1 MNWEKLR
8 NIDRRVLYVLIIIV
22 IALALIKPIGF
33 AILPSEDTIKAY
45 NAIDALP
52 SGSVVYL
59 GMEFGASGIPEL
71 MPQIQS
77 IIRQGFRKDLKFV
90 AGGLWTESGSLAEKA
105 FSIVSDE
112 FPGKQYGVDWV
123 NIGYKPGGEV
133 VLEKM
138 VSSIYEACVGV
149 DYYGNDLSSLP
160 LMAQVPTLK
169 DVNLIAV
176 FCTGTPGEREY
187 IRHVTSPYN
196 VPIIAGLIAVNAPQ
210 AMPLVQAGQLITVL
224 TGMKS
229 GAEYEVLVGVPGLAS
244 AGMDAQSFT
253 HALILVFIILGNLGY
268 FLGGRKCRPKHSQSS
283 RR

>member
-8 NIDRRVLYVLIIIV
+8 NIDRRVLYVLIIVI

-33 AILPSEDTIKAY
+33 AIVPSQDTIKAY
-45 NAIDALP
+45 DYIESLP

-59 GMEFGASGIPEL
+59 GMEFSAGGIPEL

-77 IIRQGFRKDLKFV
+77 MIRQGFRKDLKFI
-90 AGGLWTESGSLAEKA
+90 AGGMWVMAGDMAEKA
-105 FSIVSDE
+105 FSIVADE

-138 VSSIYEACVGV
+138 VSSLYETCVGV
-149 DYYGNDLSSLP
+149 DYYGNDLNTLP
-160 LMAQVPTLK
+160 LMAEVPTIK
-169 DVNLIAV
+169 DVDLISV

-268 FLGGRKCRPKHSQSS
+268 FLGGRKQ
-283 RR
+283 